1 MRSKTIAAML
11 LAAGLPAV
19 SVAAEETAT
28 DEGSEVSKWSGDI
41 GVGLLFKRGNTNSDS
56 TNANVNMARDS
67 ALWRH
72 TFKADANNEKEEDP
86 DTEEYN
92 RTDENYFASYKL
104 DRKLGEDAKNYLFN
118 VLTYQKDNFSGYHYE
133 ASYAIGVG
141 RRWIDSDLQTL
152 DAEIGPGYRVKCLE
166 PQDTYMTCH
175 NSEEDAIARIG
186 IKYELRVSDNT
197 TFKEDF
203 STEVGEEGS
212 DTRAETSLT
221 TAINS
226 SFALRLRHLLE
237 HNSSV
242 PPGTKETDH
251 TFSVGVVYT
260 LQ

>member
-1 MRSKTIAAML
+1 M
-11 LAAGLPAV
+11 
-19 SVAAEETAT
+19 
-28 DEGSEVSKWSGDI
+28 GSEMCI
-41 GVGLLFKRGNTNSDS
+41 
-56 TNANVNMARDS
+56 RDS
-67 ALWRH
+67 
-72 TFKADANNEKEEDP
+72 FKADANTEKEEDP

-133 ASYAIGVG
+133 ASYAIGLG

-166 PQDTYMTCH
+166 PQDTYMSCH

>member
-19 SVAAEETAT
+19 SVAAEEAAA
-28 DEGSEVSKWSGDI
+28 DEGSEISKWSGDI

-104 DRKLGEDAKNYLFN
+104 DRKLGEDSKNYLFN

-133 ASYAIGVG
+133 ASYAIGLG
-141 RRWIDSDLQTL
+141 RRWVETERQTL
-152 DAEIGPGYRVKCLE
+152 DAEFGPGYRVKCLE
-166 PQDTYMTCH
+166 PQDTYFSCDS
-175 NSEEDAIARIG
+175 SEEDVIARVG
-186 IKYELRVSDNT
+186 IKYELKVSDNT
-197 TFKEDF
+197 TFKEDLT
-203 STEVGEEGS
+203 TEVGDDGS

-237 HNSSV
+237 HDSSAPV
-242 PPGTKETDH
+242 GTEETDH

>member
-19 SVAAEETAT
+19 SVAAEDAAA
-28 DEGSEVSKWSGDI
+28 DEGSEISKWSGDI

-67 ALWRH
+67 EKWRH

-152 DAEIGPGYRVKCLE
+152 DAEIGPGYSVKCLE
-166 PQDTYMTCH
+166 PQDTYMSCH

>member
-19 SVAAEETAT
+19 SVAAEDAAT

-41 GVGLLFKRGNTNSDS
+41 GIGLLFKRGNTNSDS

-67 ALWRH
+67 EKWRH

-166 PQDTYMTCH
+166 PQDTYMSCH

-203 STEVGEEGS
+203 STEVGEEGA